1 MSNYAFGA
9 DIGGTTVKIGMFDK
23 EGNKQDAWEIP
34 TRTENNG
41 SNILPDIAASIKEKM
56 KDNDLDND
64 DVIGIGITAPGP
76 VQEDG
81 TILVAVNLGWGTFNI
96 PNTME
101 NLMGGGIK
109 VKAGNDANLAAL
121 GEQWKGGGRGCKD
134 MVMVTLGTGVGGG
147 VIIGGKVIAGVTGSA
162 GEIGHMH
169 IEDDETD
176 VCNCGNCG
184 CFEQYAS
191 ATGVVRIAKR
201 ILAKTKKDSS
211 LRKLETLTSKDIFDE
226 AKNGD
231 EGAIE
236 ITEKYGYYLGKG
248 LALIA
253 TVINP
258 EMIVLGGGVSKAGE
272 GIIRLLKPSF
282 EKYVFKGARETK
294 FALATLGNDAG
305 MYGAAKLVL

>member
-56 KDNDLDND
+56 KENSLGND

-134 MVMVTLGTGVGGG
+134 MVMVTLGTGVGGVSCAEDVVEMMLAG
-147 VIIGGKVIAGVTGSA
+147 ATAVEVGAQNLVDPMACKKIIDDLPAVMDKYHIKNLSDIIGGV
-162 GEIGHMH
+162 
-169 IEDDETD
+169 
-176 VCNCGNCG
+176 
-184 CFEQYAS
+184 Q
-191 ATGVVRIAKR
+191 
-201 ILAKTKKDSS
+201 
-211 LRKLETLTSKDIFDE
+211 
-226 AKNGD
+226 NG
-231 EGAIE
+231 
-236 ITEKYGYYLGKG
+236 
-248 LALIA
+248 
-253 TVINP
+253 
-258 EMIVLGGGVSKAGE
+258 
-272 GIIRLLKPSF
+272 
-282 EKYVFKGARETK
+282 
-294 FALATLGNDAG
+294 
-305 MYGAAKLVL
+305 